1 MRGMVVK
8 GGMSQKGAARN
19 SSRWSVVSF
28 SSDSNSL
35 RDLRIQ
41 TSTVDWPMSWNWI
54 VWRDSGE
61 RGRRCVDSCLGH
73 WLRPLSELWP
83 SGGVP
88 NPGTGNPLG
97 LVHSGAGMG
106 QPPDVLHRQDEV
118 LGRLEQLDRFIVQ
131 DVEKALS
138 VHLQNLVPNLPRPPN
153 NTVTWAARRTPTHA
167 RGFRALMPAC
177 RGGY

>member
-1 MRGMVVK
+1 MQFSFPWETDRERRKDVPKVMSANAKDLGMGNPGSQDCYRSGCGEGT
-8 GGMSQKGAARN
+8 GGGITGFQKWSCGPGPRVRSAARPC
-19 SSRWSVVSF
+19 RV
-28 SSDSNSL
+28 
-35 RDLRIQ
+35 R
-41 TSTVDWPMSWNWI
+41 
-54 VWRDSGE
+54 
-61 RGRRCVDSCLGH
+61 
-73 WLRPLSELWP
+73 
-83 SGGVP
+83 GGVP

>member
-1 MRGMVVK
+1 MVVK

-83 SGGVP
+83 SGGV
-88 NPGTGNPLG
+88 
-97 LVHSGAGMG
+97 
-106 QPPDVLHRQDEV
+106 VLR
-118 LGRLEQLDRFIVQ
+118 
-131 DVEKALS
+131 
-138 VHLQNLVPNLPRPPN
+138 
-153 NTVTWAARRTPTHA
+153 W
-167 RGFRALMPAC
+167 
-177 RGGY
+177 

>member
-1 MRGMVVK
+1 MQMTLVWGPQALRAVTDQGVVK
-8 GGMSQKGAARN
+8 GREGASLASRNGPVVLGPRVKSAARPC
-19 SSRWSVVSF
+19 RV
-28 SSDSNSL
+28 
-35 RDLRIQ
+35 R
-41 TSTVDWPMSWNWI
+41 
-54 VWRDSGE
+54 
-61 RGRRCVDSCLGH
+61 
-73 WLRPLSELWP
+73 
-83 SGGVP
+83 GGVP

-97 LVHSGAGMG
+97 LIHSGAGVG

-118 LGRLEQLDRFIVQ
+118 LGRFEQLDRFIVQ

-177 RGGY
+177 RGRH